1 MNDSKDKTNGIHEQE
16 YNNSKNGFEQRA
28 FDRLILFES
37 NIINNSLFSTH
48 KFNVLLESQAL
59 KR

>member
-1 MNDSKDKTNGIHEQE
+1 MNDSEDKTNGIHEQE
-16 YNNSKNGFEQRA
+16 YNIFENGIEQWA

-37 NIINNSLFSTH
+37 NILDILPFSTH
-48 KFNVLLESQAL
+48 EFNVLFESQAL